1 MLLNRRLREIK
12 KKLRGLYLTLC
23 FKSAIYRLA
32 IYRLAQKVPLCL
44 M

>member
-1 MLLNRRLREIK
+1 MLLNRRLREI